1 MMMNALVRLKQYEI
15 AMLVGLAP
23 LTVVSACGGDT
34 EAMISICH
42 RSPDSSHGAVVIE
55 IPESALEEHM
65 AHGDSPAPCGALVR
79 VSVKSTVGVLLDEL
93 PASLRDRAAQ
103 SLQAREP
110 AYWHGRIEDPLRLT
124 LNQFTYR
131 SDYHR
136 DRPVPVGPLWL
147 PPRAVWNITLD
158 SAGPR
163 RATIDGH
170 DLVVIDYTM
179 RSALLSDEASTCSAE
194 PALCAIGGVWEESF
208 VLPVDPD
215 PQLMIARIRHACICE
230 EGSPIN
236 SIFGPTSWS
245 RYDQYSP
252 PCTGA
257 DFPCPCHISEPTSL
271 SCFDALEQHIGSVAI
286 DVRFERVPWDD
297 DLAGASRHG
306 QLRDTPELLAV
317 AANLERTWLSYR
329 YIAQDSCEII
339 ESCVDRPGWRRLLN
353 FSANAVNIGRAPL
366 HIGRLVPGN
375 PYFDHNTFHYSECHA
390 HLHFN
395 HYADYRFGDSLGH
408 KQGFCLLGTSRFTNT
423 EHTPLDHPY
432 NDCNNQGIPPGWG
445 DEYRAGLSCQWVDVT
460 DLDFSAGA
468 VSDTLVFELNPQD
481 FLCEG
486 DLVVDEDDVLVFE
499 VPVDDNDECLYR
511 SLTGA
516 CEGRPMCEFAAAYDS
531 NNRIETTVTIP
542 VEGSMVTMPCTHGQ
556 LGPHRDCGFTRQ
568 GELRACAPG
577 QPVNLACRLSGAGSG
592 AAAEPQA
599 LRVCEASAVLG
610 HGIACESLQ
619 ALSNDVIATELGQIS
634 VSFTCPARR
643 DDFEPGGQYAMYV
656 APLLPEDPV
665 ATVDCTPL

>member
-1 MMMNALVRLKQYEI
+1 MKASLVWIEQYRS
-15 AMLVGLAP
+15 AMLIGLAAGI
-23 LTVVSACGGDT
+23 SACGGDT

-42 RSPDSSHGAVVIE
+42 RSLDSSHGGVVIE
-55 IPESALEEHM
+55 VPESAVRDHM
-65 AHGDSPAPCGALVR
+65 AHGDSLAPCGALVR

-93 PASLRDRAAQ
+93 PVSQRDRAERV
-103 SLQAREP
+103 LVTKDPEFWLR
-110 AYWHGRIEDPLRLT
+110 RVEDQLRLT
-124 LNQFTYR
+124 LNQLTYR

-163 RATIDGH
+163 RATIEGH

-179 RSALLSDEASTCSAE
+179 HSALLSDEASTCSAE

-215 PQLMIARIRHACICE
+215 PQLMIARIRHACVCE
-230 EGSPIN
+230 DGSPVN

-252 PCTGA
+252 PCAGA
-257 DFPCPCHISEPTSL
+257 DFPCPCHITEPTSL
-271 SCFDALEQHIGSVAI
+271 SCFDALEQHIGSVFT
-286 DVRFERVPWDD
+286 DVRFERVAWDN
-297 DLAGASRHG
+297 DLASASRHG
-306 QLRDTPELLAV
+306 QLRDAPELVAV
-317 AANLERTWLSYR
+317 AENLEHTWLSYR
-329 YIAQDSCEII
+329 YLAPDSCEII
-339 ESCVDRPGWRRLLN
+339 ESCVDQPGWRRLLN
-353 FSANAVNIGRAPL
+353 FSANAVNIGRVPL

-375 PYFDHNTFHYSECHA
+375 PYFDYNAFHYSECHA

-395 HYADYRFGDSLGH
+395 HYAGYHFGDSLGH
-408 KQGFCLLGTSRFTNT
+408 KQGFCLLGTSRYTNT
-423 EHTPLDHPY
+423 EYTPLDHAY
-432 NDCNNQGIPPGWG
+432 TDCSNQGIPSGWG

-468 VSDTLVFELNPQD
+468 VSDMLVFELNPHG
-481 FLCEG
+481 FVCEG
-486 DLVVDEDDVLVFE
+486 DLVVDDNDVLVFE
-499 VPVDDNDECLYR
+499 VPVDDEDECLYR

-516 CEGRPMCEFAAAYDS
+516 CEGRPMCEFSAGHDS
-531 NNRIETTVTIP
+531 NNRIEAAVTIP
-542 VEGSMVTMPCTHGQ
+542 VEGSMVTMPCAHGQ
-556 LGPHRDCGFTRQ
+556 IGPRRDCGFTRQ
-568 GELRACAPG
+568 GDLRSCTPG
-577 QPVNLACRLSGAGSG
+577 QPVNLACELAG

-599 LRVCEASAVLG
+599 LRICEASAVLG
-610 HGIACESLQ
+610 HGIACESIQ
-619 ALSNDVIATELGQIS
+619 ALSNDVIAPELGQVS

-656 APLLPEDPV
+656 APLLPQDPV
-665 ATVDCTPL
+665 AAVDCTSL